1 VICAA
6 KWVGFTI
13 YHWKNVI
20 EIARV
25 SRKMDGD
32 TNNEWT
38 IKMKKCDGYSVYL
51 WGVVT
56 QRLIRP
62 TVMQAG

>member
-1 VICAA
+1 
-6 KWVGFTI
+6 
-13 YHWKNVI
+13 
-20 EIARV
+20 
-25 SRKMDGD
+25 MDGD

-38 IKMKKCDGYSVYL
+38 IKMKKYDGYSVYL